1 MGTKV
6 PKWGPTWE
14 LCTCSTSH
22 LHYFPLAQLPTCAT
36 SILRNLHIA
45 QQNKG
50 QMIHEYGTKKKLKCF
65 RYEDQYF
72 FPKKNSSKTSTGT
85 FSRYWF
91 FSDRYFLA
99 VFLVFLLHPVF
110 LKMCQVINQA
120 NCVTLTPQP
129 HKLRQKNLLKTSLLW
144 ATIEFIAGTRW
155 KTTFPGYGFIGHRTR

>member
-1 MGTKV
+1 MGTDV
-6 PKWGPTWE
+6 RAF
-14 LCTCSTSH
+14 H

-65 RYEDQYF
+65 RNEDQYF
-72 FPKKNSSKTSTGT
+72 FPKKSSSKTSTGA
-85 FSRYWF
+85 FSRYGF

-120 NCVTLTPQP
+120 TCITLTPQP